1 MNKLAIPVLAAAL
14 VAFTAPAFAGEGGCG
29 SLSDTQSVSIPQPVD
44 TADQSTPA
52 PAPTTK
58 DESSG

>member
-1 MNKLAIPVLAAAL
+1 MSKLTIPILAAAL

-29 SLSDTQSVSIPQPVD
+29 SLHKSQSVSLPQPVE

-52 PAPTTK
+52 PAPSTK